1 MNIVI
6 LAAQI
11 LGDRISS
18 GGDRVFV
25 EMARRWL
32 PHHRVTVICPAEVAD
47 SLREEVP
54 EVGVLPLPAYPWT
67 HSRIALKRLY
77 TAPLVYLMRSLGA
90 LSCLGRCRGDALFL
104 SGDFFCNVIPAVV
117 RRRRFRLLVANVFHI
132 NESVFRRRSNP
143 LLNTLVS
150 FLLQRMSFG
159 FIRRFAD
166 LIFLLNRQV
175 EARLGRMGFPA
186 ERMRVMGAGVDV
198 AAIARVRPAEGR
210 GYDGVFFG
218 RLYPTKGCLDLP
230 AIWKTVT
237 DEAPGARL
245 GIIGTGSEALRLQM
259 GRDFEALG
267 LSGRV
272 DFLGFLPYEE
282 VYGILKAS
290 GVFLSPSYEE
300 GWGITICEAFVCGLP
315 AVAYDLPVF
324 GEICPGVLETVP
336 PGDREGFGRQVAGLL
351 RDRPRAE
358 GLARAGRETVAR
370 YDWGAMAA
378 REAGVMEEALSRTAP
393 QP

>member
-32 PHHRVTVICPAEVAD
+32 PRHRVTVICPAEAVA
-47 SLREEVP
+47 SLREEIP
-54 EVGVLPLPAYPWT
+54 EVSVLPLPRYPWT
-67 HSRIALKRLY
+67 HSRIALKRIY
-77 TAPLVYLMRSLGA
+77 TVPLVYLMRSLGA

-117 RRRRFRLLVANVFHI
+117 RRGRFRLLVANVFHI

-175 EARLGRMGFPA
+175 EARLGRLGFPA
-186 ERMRVMGAGVDV
+186 ERMHVMGAGVDV
-198 AAIARVRPAEGR
+198 AAIARVRPGR

-230 AIWKTVT
+230 VIWRTVT
-237 DEAPGARL
+237 DEIPGARL
-245 GIIGTGSEALRLQM
+245 GIIGVGSEALGLQM
-259 GRDFEALG
+259 ARDFEALG

-272 DFLGFLPYEE
+272 DFLGFLPYGE

-324 GEICPGVLETVP
+324 GEIFPGVLETVP
-336 PGDREGFGRQVAGLL
+336 PGDRAGFGRKVVGLL
-351 RDRPRAE
+351 RDRAQAE
-358 GLARAGRETVAR
+358 RLARAGREQVAR
-370 YDWGAMAA
+370 YDWGAMAV
-378 REAGVMEEALSRTAP
+378 REMALFEEALEEAKGGRD
-393 QP
+393 